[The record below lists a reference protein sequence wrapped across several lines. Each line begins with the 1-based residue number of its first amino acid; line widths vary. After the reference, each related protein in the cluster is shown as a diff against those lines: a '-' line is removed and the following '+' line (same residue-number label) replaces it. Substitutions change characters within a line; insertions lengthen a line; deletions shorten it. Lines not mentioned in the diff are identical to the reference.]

1 MSLKKNSTKSLAE
14 HLPRSMGIS
23 VLFLALC
30 ATHAPAQEA
39 PHEGASTPPAGDE
52 AALPALPTNL
62 GRVSSPDVAPP
73 VNRKKPEFV
82 HVTLEAK
89 PVTGLLADGVGYQYW
104 TYNGTVPG
112 PMIRVRQGDTVELT
126 LKNSTESP
134 VSHSIDS
141 HGVLGPGGGGKV
153 TQTQPCA
160 TSIFQFK
167 AMNPGVYIYHCATPM
182 IPYHLAHGMYGLMV
196 VEPPGGWPKVDREFY
211 VMQGDIYLK
220 GDPAQSGV
228 HEAAVDKMVEEH
240 PDFVVFNGSAGSLA
254 KERALKAKVGETVR
268 IFFGNAGPNHVSS
281 FHVIGEIFDKVH
293 PEAAAETLSNVQST
307 LVPAGGATIVEFKAQ
322 VPGTY
327 ILVDH
332 SLGRLQKGAMGFL
345 EVEGPPNPGELL
357 FINHVDDGSVD
368 RRASDRAGAGSSL
381 AKAGAR
387 HLSIWETQP

>member
-1 MSLKKNSTKSLAE
+1 MFEEHERGYYYAWLAAIMRASVFSATLSVTPWASGALAE
-14 HLPRSMGIS
+14 EQS
-23 VLFLALC
+23 
-30 ATHAPAQEA
+30 APATNASAPEEA
-39 PHEGASTPPAGDE
+39 TLPDLPQGLAGVPSPA
-52 AALPALPTNL
+52 
-62 GRVSSPDVAPP
+62 VAPP

-82 HVTLEAK
+82 RVTLEAK

-126 LKNSTESP
+126 LKNSPESP

-153 TQTQPCA
+153 TQTPPGA

-196 VEPPGGWPKVDREFY
+196 VEPPGGWPKVDHEFY

-268 IFFGNAGPNHVSS
+268 VFFGNAGPNHVSS

-293 PEAAAETLSNVQST
+293 PEGASEKLSNVQST
-307 LVPAGGATIVEFKAQ
+307 LVPAGGRRLSNSRRKCQGPISSSIIASAGCKRA
-322 VPGTY
+322 
-327 ILVDH
+327 LSD
-332 SLGRLQKGAMGFL
+332 SLRSKGRRIRK
-345 EVEGPPNPGELL
+345 
-357 FINHVDDGSVD
+357 
-368 RRASDRAGAGSSL
+368 SS
-381 AKAGAR
+381 KV
-387 HLSIWETQP
+387 